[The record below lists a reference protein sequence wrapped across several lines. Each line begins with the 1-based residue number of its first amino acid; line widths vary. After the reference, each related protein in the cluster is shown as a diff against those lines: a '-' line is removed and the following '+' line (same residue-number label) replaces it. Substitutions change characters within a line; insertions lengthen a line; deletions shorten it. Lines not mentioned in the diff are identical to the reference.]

1 MIKTDNIV
9 AIASPAGLGAISLI
23 RVSGNDCINQIDNI
37 FYAFDKIKLENQESH
52 TLQLGYIKD
61 GDEIIDKV
69 LVTVFRNP
77 KSYTGED
84 LVEISCHG
92 SIYIQ
97 EKILQTILK
106 NNCRIADPGEFT
118 LRSFLNGKMDLSE
131 AEAVADLIASNTQA
145 SHKLAL
151 NQMRGGFKNDIN
163 KLREELVN
171 FASLIELELDF
182 SQEDVEFANID
193 RLNDLVSNIEI
204 QLTDL
209 VKSFKI
215 GNVIKN
221 GLPIVIVGKPNS
233 GKSTL
238 LNCLLNEEKAIVS
251 SIPGTTRDYIEDQI
265 NINGIKWRFIDTAGI
280 RKTEDR
286 IENLGIKKTYEK
298 IEEAEI
304 ILYLI
309 DKSTLDDKNIDDYII
324 EIDKIKKDFKEKEI
338 VVLINKCDISTK
350 ILDDN
355 LVSLSALQI
364 SAKMGL
370 NIDKLIER
378 ISTYMSKLNIDSHNV
393 IVTNSRHLDLLSKT
407 LDEIKKIK
415 LSIKQNISS
424 DLLSIDIKQASY
436 FLGELTGEISN
447 DELLGNIF
455 SKFCIGK

>member
-1 MIKTDNIV
+1 MIKDDNIV
-9 AIASPAGLGAISLI
+9 AIASPPGLGAISLI
-23 RVSGNDCINQIDNI
+23 RISGNDCINQIDNI
-37 FYAFDKIKLENQESH
+37 FYGFDKIKLTDQDSH
-52 TLQLGYIKD
+52 KLQLGYIKD

-97 EKILQTILK
+97 EKILQTIL
-106 NNCRIADPGEFT
+106 NQNCRIANPGEFT
-118 LRSFLNGKMDLSE
+118 FRSFINGKMDLSE
-131 AEAVADLIASNTQA
+131 AEAVADLIASNTKA

-163 KLREELVN
+163 KLRDELVN

-182 SQEDVEFANID
+182 SQEDVDFVNID
-193 RLNDLVSNIEI
+193 KLNDLVSKIEI
-204 QLTDL
+204 KLTAL
-209 VKSFKI
+209 IKSFKI

-221 GLPIVIVGKPNS
+221 GLPIVIIGKPNS

-251 SIPGTTRDYIEDQI
+251 SVPGTTRDFIEDQI
-265 NINGIKWRFIDTAGI
+265 NINGIKCRFIDTAGI
-280 RKTEDR
+280 RKTKDK

-309 DKSTLDDKNIDDYII
+309 DGYILNNKNFDNYIN
-324 EIDKIKKDFKEKEI
+324 EISKIKMDFLKKEVI
-338 VVLINKCDISTK
+338 VLINKCDITTK
-350 ILDDN
+350 ISDDN
-355 LVSLSALQI
+355 LASLSAIEI
-364 SAKMGL
+364 SAKQGL

-378 ISTYMSKLNIDSHNV
+378 ISAYMSKLSIDSHNV

-407 LDEIKKIK
+407 HNEIKKIK
-415 LSIKQNISS
+415 SSIKQNISS

>member
-9 AIASPAGLGAISLI
+9 AIASPAGMGAISLI

-52 TLQLGYIKD
+52 TLKLGYIKD

-131 AEAVADLIASNTQA
+131 AEAVADLIASNTKA

-193 RLNDLVSNIEI
+193 RLNDLVSIIEI

-265 NINGIKWRFIDTAGI
+265 NINGIKCRFIDTAGI
-280 RKTEDR
+280 RKTEDK

-309 DKSTLDDKNIDDYII
+309 DKSILDDKNIDDYII
-324 EIDKIKKDFKEKEI
+324 EIDKIKKDFREKEI
-338 VVLINKCDISTK
+338 LVLINKCDISTK

>member
-1 MIKTDNIV
+1 MIKDDNIV
-9 AIASPAGLGAISLI
+9 AIASPPGLGAISLI
-23 RVSGNDCINQIDNI
+23 RISGNDCINQIDNI
-37 FYAFDKIKLENQESH
+37 FYGFDKIKLTDQESH
-52 TLQLGYIKD
+52 KLQLGYIKD

-69 LVTVFRNP
+69 LVTIFRNP

-97 EKILQTILK
+97 EKILQTIL
-106 NNCRIADPGEFT
+106 NQNCRIANPGEFT
-118 LRSFLNGKMDLSE
+118 FRSFINGKMDLSE
-131 AEAVADLIASNTQA
+131 AEAVADLIASNTKA

-163 KLREELVN
+163 KLRDELVN

-182 SQEDVEFANID
+182 SQEDVDFVNID
-193 RLNDLVSNIEI
+193 KLNDLVSKIEI
-204 QLTDL
+204 KLTAL
-209 VKSFKI
+209 IKSFKI

-221 GLPIVIVGKPNS
+221 GLPIVIIGKPNS

-251 SIPGTTRDYIEDQI
+251 SVPGTTRDFIEDQI
-265 NINGIKWRFIDTAGI
+265 NINGIKCRFIDTAGI
-280 RKTEDR
+280 RKTEDK

-309 DKSTLDDKNIDDYII
+309 DGYILNNKNFDNYIN
-324 EIDKIKKDFKEKEI
+324 EISKIKSDFNEKEVI
-338 VVLINKCDISTK
+338 VLINKCDITIK
-350 ILDDN
+350 ISDDN
-355 LVSLSALQI
+355 LASLLAIEI
-364 SAKMGL
+364 SAKQGL

-378 ISTYMSKLNIDSHNV
+378 ISAYMSKLSIDSHNV

-407 LDEIKKIK
+407 HNEIKKIK
-415 LSIKQNISS
+415 SSIKQNISS

>member
-1 MIKTDNIV
+1 MIKDDNIV
-9 AIASPAGLGAISLI
+9 AIASPPGLGAISLI
-23 RVSGNDCINQIDNI
+23 RISGNDCINQIDNI
-37 FYAFDKIKLENQESH
+37 FYGFDKIKLTDQESH
-52 TLQLGYIKD
+52 KLQLGYIKD

-69 LVTVFRNP
+69 LVTIFRNP

-97 EKILQTILK
+97 EKILQTIL
-106 NNCRIADPGEFT
+106 NQNCRIANPGEFT
-118 LRSFLNGKMDLSE
+118 FRSFINGKMDLSE
-131 AEAVADLIASNTQA
+131 AEAVADLIASNTKA

-163 KLREELVN
+163 KLRDELVN

-182 SQEDVEFANID
+182 SQEDVDFVNID
-193 RLNDLVSNIEI
+193 KLNDLVSKIEI
-204 QLTDL
+204 KLTAL
-209 VKSFKI
+209 IKSFKI

-221 GLPIVIVGKPNS
+221 GLPIVIIGKPNS

-251 SIPGTTRDYIEDQI
+251 SVPGTTRDFIEDQI
-265 NINGIKWRFIDTAGI
+265 NINGIKCRFIDTAGI
-280 RKTEDR
+280 RKTEDK

-309 DKSTLDDKNIDDYII
+309 DGYILNNKNFDNYIN
-324 EIDKIKKDFKEKEI
+324 EISKIKSDFNDKEVI
-338 VVLINKCDISTK
+338 VLINKCDITRK
-350 ILDDN
+350 ISDDN
-355 LVSLSALQI
+355 LASLLAIEI
-364 SAKMGL
+364 SAKQGL

-378 ISTYMSKLNIDSHNV
+378 ISAYMSKLSIDSHNV

-407 LDEIKKIK
+407 HNEIKKIK
-415 LSIKQNISS
+415 SSIKQNISS

>member
-37 FYAFDKIKLENQESH
+37 FYGFDKIKLENQESH
-52 TLQLGYIKD
+52 KLQLGYIKD

-106 NNCRIADPGEFT
+106 YNCRIADPGEFT

-131 AEAVADLIASNTQA
+131 AEAVADLIASNTKA

-163 KLREELVN
+163 KLREELIN

-193 RLNDLVSNIEI
+193 RLNDLVSTIEI
-204 QLTDL
+204 KLTDL

-265 NINGIKWRFIDTAGI
+265 NINGIKCRFIDTAGI
-280 RKTEDR
+280 RKTEDK

-324 EIDKIKKDFKEKEI
+324 EIDKIKKDFKDKEI

-350 ILDDN
+350 KMYDN
-355 LVSLSALQI
+355 LVSISALQI

-378 ISTYMSKLNIDSHNV
+378 ISTYMSKLSIDSHNV

>member
-9 AIASPAGLGAISLI
+9 AIASPPGLGAISLI
-23 RVSGNDCINQIDNI
+23 RISGNDCINQIDNI
-37 FYAFDKIKLENQESH
+37 FYGFDKIKLSDQESH
-52 TLQLGYIKD
+52 KLQLGYIKD
-61 GDEIIDKV
+61 GDQIIDKV

-92 SIYIQ
+92 SVYIQ
-97 EKILQTILK
+97 EKILQTIL
-106 NNCRIADPGEFT
+106 NYNCRIADPGEFT

-131 AEAVADLIASNTQA
+131 AEAVADLIASNTKA

-151 NQMRGGFKNDIN
+151 SQMRGGFKNDIN

-182 SQEDVEFANID
+182 SQEDVEFANLNK
-193 RLNDLVSNIEI
+193 LNDLVSTIEI
-204 QLTDL
+204 KLTDL

-221 GLPIVIVGKPNS
+221 GLPIVIIGKPNS

-251 SIPGTTRDYIEDQI
+251 SIPGTTRDFIEDQI
-265 NINGIKWRFIDTAGI
+265 NINGIKCRFIDTAGI
-280 RKTEDR
+280 RKTEDK

-298 IEEAEI
+298 IKEAEI

-309 DKSTLDDKNIDDYII
+309 DKSVLNDKNIDNYLR
-324 EIDKIKKDFKEKEI
+324 EIVKIKKDFEDKEI
-338 VVLINKCDISTK
+338 IVLINKCDITTK

-355 LVSLSALQI
+355 LVSFSAIQI
-364 SAKMGL
+364 SAKQRL

-378 ISTYMSKLNIDSHNV
+378 ISNYMSRLNIDSHNV
-393 IVTNSRHLDLLSKT
+393 IITNARHLDLLSKT
-407 LDEIKKIK
+407 LNEIKKIK

-424 DLLSIDIKQASY
+424 DLLSIDLKQASY

>member
-9 AIASPAGLGAISLI
+9 AIASPPGLGAISLI
-23 RVSGNDCINQIDNI
+23 RISGNDCINQIDNI
-37 FYAFDKIKLENQESH
+37 FYGFDKIKLIDQDSH
-52 TLQLGYIKD
+52 KLQLGYIKD
-61 GDEIIDKV
+61 GGQIIDKV

-92 SIYIQ
+92 SVYIQ
-97 EKILQTILK
+97 EKILQTIL
-106 NNCRIADPGEFT
+106 NHNCRIADPGEFT

-131 AEAVADLIASNTQA
+131 AEAVADLIASNTKA

-151 NQMRGGFKNDIN
+151 SQMRGGFKNDIN

-182 SQEDVEFANID
+182 SQEDIEFANLNK
-193 RLNDLVSNIEI
+193 LNDLVLTIEI
-204 QLTDL
+204 KLTDL

-265 NINGIKWRFIDTAGI
+265 NINGIKCRFIDTAGI
-280 RKTEDR
+280 RKTEDK

-309 DKSTLDDKNIDDYII
+309 DKSTLNDKNIVDYII

-338 VVLINKCDISTK
+338 IVLLNKCDVSTK

-355 LVSLSALQI
+355 LVSLSATQI
-364 SAKMGL
+364 SAKKGL

-378 ISTYMSKLNIDSHNV
+378 ISIYMSKLSIDSHNV

-415 LSIKQNISS
+415 SSIKQNISS

>member
-37 FYAFDKIKLENQESH
+37 FYGFDKIKLENQESH
-52 TLQLGYIKD
+52 KLQLGYIKD

-131 AEAVADLIASNTQA
+131 AEAVADLIASNTKA

-193 RLNDLVSNIEI
+193 RLNDLVSTIEI

-265 NINGIKWRFIDTAGI
+265 NINGIKCRFIDTAGI
-280 RKTEDR
+280 RKTEDKV
-286 IENLGIKKTYEK
+286 ENLGIKKTYEK

-309 DKSTLDDKNIDDYII
+309 DKSILDDKNIDDYII
-324 EIDKIKKDFKEKEI
+324 EIDKIKKDFREKEI

>member
-1 MIKTDNIV
+1 MVKDDNIV
-9 AIASPAGLGAISLI
+9 AIASPPGLGAISLI
-23 RVSGNDCINQIDNI
+23 RISGNDCINQIDNI
-37 FYAFDKIKLENQESH
+37 FYGFDKIKLTDQHSH
-52 TLQLGYIKD
+52 KLQLGYIKD

-69 LVTVFRNP
+69 LVTIFRNP

-97 EKILQTILK
+97 EKILQTIL
-106 NNCRIADPGEFT
+106 NQNCRIAKPGEFT
-118 LRSFLNGKMDLSE
+118 FRSFINGKMDLSE
-131 AEAVADLIASNTQA
+131 AEAVADLIASNTKA

-163 KLREELVN
+163 KLRDELVN

-182 SQEDVEFANID
+182 SQEDVDFVNID
-193 RLNDLVSNIEI
+193 KLNDLVSTIEI
-204 QLTDL
+204 KLTAL
-209 VKSFKI
+209 IKSFKI

-221 GLPIVIVGKPNS
+221 GLPIVIIGKPNS

-251 SIPGTTRDYIEDQI
+251 SVPGTTRDFIEDQI
-265 NINGIKWRFIDTAGI
+265 NINGIKCRFIDTAGI
-280 RKTEDR
+280 RKTEDK

-309 DKSTLDDKNIDDYII
+309 DGYILNNKNFDNYIN
-324 EIDKIKKDFKEKEI
+324 EISKIKSGFNEKEVI
-338 VVLINKCDISTK
+338 VLINKCDITIK
-350 ILDDN
+350 ISDDN
-355 LVSLSALQI
+355 LASLSAIEI
-364 SAKMGL
+364 SAKQGL

-378 ISTYMSKLNIDSHNV
+378 ISAYMSKLSIDSHNV

-407 LDEIKKIK
+407 YNEIKKIK
-415 LSIKQNISS
+415 SSIKQNISS

>member
-37 FYAFDKIKLENQESH
+37 FYGFDKIKLENQESH
-52 TLQLGYIKD
+52 KLQLGYIKD

-97 EKILQTILK
+97 EKIIQTILK
-106 NNCRIADPGEFT
+106 YNCRIADPGEFT

-131 AEAVADLIASNTQA
+131 AEAVADLIASNTKA

-163 KLREELVN
+163 KLREELIN

-193 RLNDLVSNIEI
+193 RLNDLVSTIEI

-265 NINGIKWRFIDTAGI
+265 NINGIKCRFIDTAGI
-280 RKTEDR
+280 RKTEDK

-324 EIDKIKKDFKEKEI
+324 EIDKIKKDFKDKEI
-338 VVLINKCDISTK
+338 VVLINKCDISIK
-350 ILDDN
+350 KMDDN

-378 ISTYMSKLNIDSHNV
+378 ISTYMSKLSIDSHNV

>member
-37 FYAFDKIKLENQESH
+37 FYGFDKIKLENQESH
-52 TLQLGYIKD
+52 KLQLGYIKD

-106 NNCRIADPGEFT
+106 YNCRIADPGEFT

-131 AEAVADLIASNTQA
+131 AEAVADLIASNTKA

-163 KLREELVN
+163 KLREELIN

-193 RLNDLVSNIEI
+193 RLNDLVSTIEI
-204 QLTDL
+204 KLTDL

-265 NINGIKWRFIDTAGI
+265 NINGIKCRFIDTAGI
-280 RKTEDR
+280 RKTEDK

-309 DKSTLDDKNIDDYII
+309 DKSTLNDKNIDDYII
-324 EIDKIKKDFKEKEI
+324 EIDKIKKDFKDKEI

-350 ILDDN
+350 KMYDN
-355 LVSLSALQI
+355 LVSISALQI

-378 ISTYMSKLNIDSHNV
+378 ISTYMSKLSIDSHNV

>member
-37 FYAFDKIKLENQESH
+37 FYGFDKIKLENQESH
-52 TLQLGYIKD
+52 KLQLGYIKD

-97 EKILQTILK
+97 EKIIQTILK
-106 NNCRIADPGEFT
+106 YNCRIADPGEFT

-131 AEAVADLIASNTQA
+131 AEAVADLIASNTKA

-163 KLREELVN
+163 KLREELIN

-193 RLNDLVSNIEI
+193 RLNDLVSTIEI

-265 NINGIKWRFIDTAGI
+265 NINGIKCRFIDTAGI
-280 RKTEDR
+280 RKTEDK

-324 EIDKIKKDFKEKEI
+324 EIDKIKKDFKDKEI

-350 ILDDN
+350 KMDDN

-378 ISTYMSKLNIDSHNV
+378 ISTYMSKLSIDSHNV

>member
-37 FYAFDKIKLENQESH
+37 FYGFDKIKLENQESH
-52 TLQLGYIKD
+52 KLQLGYIKD

-106 NNCRIADPGEFT
+106 YNCRIADPGEFT

-131 AEAVADLIASNTQA
+131 AEAVADLIASNTKA

-151 NQMRGGFKNDIN
+151 SQMRGGFKNDIN
-163 KLREELVN
+163 KLREELIN

-193 RLNDLVSNIEI
+193 RLNDLVSTIEI
-204 QLTDL
+204 KLTDL

-265 NINGIKWRFIDTAGI
+265 NINGIKCRFIDTAGI
-280 RKTEDR
+280 RKTEDK

-324 EIDKIKKDFKEKEI
+324 EIDKIKKDFREKEI
-338 VVLINKCDISTK
+338 LVLINKCDISTK

-378 ISTYMSKLNIDSHNV
+378 ISTYMSKLSIDSHNV

>member
-9 AIASPAGLGAISLI
+9 AIASPPGKGAISLI
-23 RVSGNDCINQIDNI
+23 RISGNNCISQIDNI
-37 FYAFDKIKLENQESH
+37 FYGFEEKKLIDQESH
-52 TLQLGYIKD
+52 KLQLGYIKD

-97 EKILQTILK
+97 EKILQTILSQK
-106 NNCRIADPGEFT
+106 CRIADPGEFT
-118 LRSFLNGKMDLSE
+118 LRSFINGKMDLSE
-131 AEAVADLIASNTQA
+131 AEAVADLISSNTKA

-151 NQMRGGFKNDIN
+151 NQMRGGFKSDIN
-163 KLREELVN
+163 RLREELVN

-182 SQEDVEFANID
+182 SQEDVEFANINK
-193 RLNDLVSNIEI
+193 LNDLVLRMEKK
-204 QLTDL
+204 LTDL
-209 VKSFKI
+209 IKSFTI

-221 GLPIVIVGKPNS
+221 GLPIVIIGKPNS

-251 SIPGTTRDYIEDQI
+251 SVPGTTRDSIEDEI
-265 NINGIKWRFIDTAGI
+265 NINGIKCRFIDTAGI
-280 RKTEDR
+280 RKTDDK
-286 IENLGIKKTYEK
+286 IENLGIKKTYKK

-309 DKSTLDDKNIDDYII
+309 DKSILNNKNIDNYLS
-324 EIDKIKKDFKEKEI
+324 EISKIKKDFNEKEI
-338 VVLINKCDISTK
+338 IVLINKCDIKAKVS
-350 ILDDN
+350 DDN
-355 LVSLSALQI
+355 LISFSGIQI
-364 SAKMGL
+364 SAKQGL
-370 NIDKLIER
+370 NIENLIDR
-378 ISTYMSKLNIDSHNV
+378 ISIYMSKLSIDSHNV

-407 LDEIKKIK
+407 LNEIKKIK

-424 DLLSIDIKQASY
+424 DLLSIEIKQASY

>member
-37 FYAFDKIKLENQESH
+37 FYGFDKIKLENQESH

-131 AEAVADLIASNTQA
+131 AEAVADLIASNTKA

-163 KLREELVN
+163 KLREELIN

-193 RLNDLVSNIEI
+193 RLNDLVSTIEI

-238 LNCLLNEEKAIVS
+238 LNFLLNEEKAIVS

-265 NINGIKWRFIDTAGI
+265 NINGIKCRFIDTAGI
-280 RKTEDR
+280 RKTEDK

-378 ISTYMSKLNIDSHNV
+378 ISTYMSKLSIDSHSV
-393 IVTNSRHLDLLSKT
+393 IVTNSRHLDLLSNT

>member
-37 FYAFDKIKLENQESH
+37 FYGFDKIKLENQESH

-131 AEAVADLIASNTQA
+131 AEAVADLIASNTKA

-163 KLREELVN
+163 KLREELIN

-193 RLNDLVSNIEI
+193 RLNDLVSTIEI

-238 LNCLLNEEKAIVS
+238 LNFLLNEEKAIVS

-265 NINGIKWRFIDTAGI
+265 NINGIKCRFIDTAGI
-280 RKTEDR
+280 RKTEDK

-378 ISTYMSKLNIDSHNV
+378 ISTYMSKLSIDSHSV

>member
-37 FYAFDKIKLENQESH
+37 FYGFDKIKLENQESH

-131 AEAVADLIASNTQA
+131 AEAVADLIASNTKA

-193 RLNDLVSNIEI
+193 RLNDLVSIIEI

-215 GNVIKN
+215 GNVIKK

-265 NINGIKWRFIDTAGI
+265 NINGIKCRFIDTAGI
-280 RKTEDR
+280 RKTEDK

-309 DKSTLDDKNIDDYII
+309 DKSILDDKNIDDYII
-324 EIDKIKKDFKEKEI
+324 EIDKIKKDFREKEI

-378 ISTYMSKLNIDSHNV
+378 ISTYISKLNIDSHNV

-415 LSIKQNISS
+415 FSIKQNISS

>member
-1 MIKTDNIV
+1 MHK
-9 AIASPAGLGAISLI
+9 
-23 RVSGNDCINQIDNI
+23 
-37 FYAFDKIKLENQESH
+37 ESH
-52 TLQLGYIKD
+52 KLQLGYIKD

-97 EKILQTILK
+97 EKILQNILNQK
-106 NNCRIADPGEFT
+106 CRIADPGEFT
-118 LRSFLNGKMDLSE
+118 LRSFINGKMDLSE
-131 AEAVADLIASNTQA
+131 AEAVADLIASNTKS

-163 KLREELVN
+163 KLREELIN

-182 SQEDVEFANID
+182 SQEDVEFANINK
-193 RLNDLVSNIEI
+193 LNDLVLTMETK
-204 QLTDL
+204 LTDL
-209 VKSFKI
+209 IKSFKI

-221 GLPIVIVGKPNS
+221 GLPIVIIGKPNS

-251 SIPGTTRDYIEDQI
+251 SVPGTTRDSIEDEI
-265 NINGIKWRFIDTAGI
+265 NINGIKCRFIDTAGI
-280 RKTEDR
+280 RKTDDK
-286 IENLGIKKTYEK
+286 IENLGIKKTYKK

-309 DKSTLDDKNIDDYII
+309 DKSILNNNNIDNYFR
-324 EIDKIKKDFKEKEI
+324 EISKIKKDFKGKEI
-338 VVLINKCDISTK
+338 IVLINKCDITAKVS
-350 ILDDN
+350 DDN
-355 LVSLSALQI
+355 LISFSGIQI
-364 SAKMGL
+364 SAKQGL
-370 NIDKLIER
+370 NIENLFDR
-378 ISTYMSKLNIDSHNV
+378 ISTYMSNLSIDSHNV

-407 LDEIKKIK
+407 LNEIKKIK
-415 LSIKQNISS
+415 LSIKQNIPS
-424 DLLSIDIKQASY
+424 DLLSIEIKQASY

-447 DELLGNIF
+447 DEVLGNIF

>member
-37 FYAFDKIKLENQESH
+37 FYGFDKIKLENQESH
-52 TLQLGYIKD
+52 KLQLGYIKD

-97 EKILQTILK
+97 EKIIQTILK
-106 NNCRIADPGEFT
+106 YNCRIADPGEFT

-131 AEAVADLIASNTQA
+131 AEAVADLIASNTKA

-163 KLREELVN
+163 KLRKELVN

-193 RLNDLVSNIEI
+193 RLNDLVSTIEI

-265 NINGIKWRFIDTAGI
+265 NINGIKCRFIDTAGI
-280 RKTEDR
+280 RKTEDK

-309 DKSTLDDKNIDDYII
+309 DKSTLDDKNIDDFII

-350 ILDDN
+350 KMDDN

-378 ISTYMSKLNIDSHNV
+378 ISTYMSKLSIDSHNV

>member
-9 AIASPAGLGAISLI
+9 AIASPPGKGAISLI
-23 RVSGNDCINQIDNI
+23 RISGNDCISQIDNI
-37 FYAFDKIKLENQESH
+37 FYGFEKKKLIDQESH
-52 TLQLGYIKD
+52 KLQLGYIKD

-97 EKILQTILK
+97 EKILQNILNQK
-106 NNCRIADPGEFT
+106 CRIADPGEFT
-118 LRSFLNGKMDLSE
+118 LRSFINGKMDLSE
-131 AEAVADLIASNTQA
+131 AEAVADLIASNTKA

-182 SQEDVEFANID
+182 SQEDVEFANINK
-193 RLNDLVSNIEI
+193 LNDLVLTMETK
-204 QLTDL
+204 LTDL
-209 VKSFKI
+209 IKSFKI

-221 GLPIVIVGKPNS
+221 GLPIVIIGKPNS

-251 SIPGTTRDYIEDQI
+251 SVPGTTRDSIEDEI
-265 NINGIKWRFIDTAGI
+265 NINGIKCRFIDTAGI
-280 RKTEDR
+280 RKTDDK
-286 IENLGIKKTYEK
+286 IENLGIKKTYKK

-309 DKSTLDDKNIDDYII
+309 DKSILNNNNIDNYIK
-324 EIDKIKKDFKEKEI
+324 EISKIKRDFKGKEI
-338 VVLINKCDISTK
+338 IVLINKCDITAKVS
-350 ILDDN
+350 DDN
-355 LVSLSALQI
+355 LISFSGIQI
-364 SAKMGL
+364 SAKQGL
-370 NIDKLIER
+370 NIENLFDR
-378 ISTYMSKLNIDSHNV
+378 ISTYMSKLSIDSHNV

-407 LDEIKKIK
+407 LNEIKKIK
-415 LSIKQNISS
+415 LSIKQNIPS
-424 DLLSIDIKQASY
+424 DLLSIEIKQASY

-447 DELLGNIF
+447 DEVLGNIF

>member
-1 MIKTDNIV
+1 MIKDDNIV
-9 AIASPAGLGAISLI
+9 AIASPPGLGAISLI
-23 RVSGNDCINQIDNI
+23 RISGNDCINQIDNI
-37 FYAFDKIKLENQESH
+37 FYGFDKIKLTDQESH
-52 TLQLGYIKD
+52 KLQLGYIKD
-61 GDEIIDKV
+61 GDETIDKV
-69 LVTVFRNP
+69 LVTIFRNP

-97 EKILQTILK
+97 EKILQTIL
-106 NNCRIADPGEFT
+106 NQNCRIANPGEFT
-118 LRSFLNGKMDLSE
+118 FRSFINGKMDLSE
-131 AEAVADLIASNTQA
+131 AEAVADLIASNTKA

-163 KLREELVN
+163 KLRDELVN

-182 SQEDVEFANID
+182 SQEDVDFVNID
-193 RLNDLVSNIEI
+193 KLNDLVSKIEI
-204 QLTDL
+204 KLTAL
-209 VKSFKI
+209 IKSFKI

-221 GLPIVIVGKPNS
+221 GLPIVIIGKPNS

-251 SIPGTTRDYIEDQI
+251 SVPGTTRDFIEDQI
-265 NINGIKWRFIDTAGI
+265 NINGIKCRFIDTAGI
-280 RKTEDR
+280 RKTEDK

-309 DKSTLDDKNIDDYII
+309 DGYILNNKNFDNYIN
-324 EIDKIKKDFKEKEI
+324 EISKIKSDFNEKEVI
-338 VVLINKCDISTK
+338 VLINKCDITIK
-350 ILDDN
+350 ISDDN
-355 LVSLSALQI
+355 LASLLAIEI
-364 SAKMGL
+364 SAKQGL

-378 ISTYMSKLNIDSHNV
+378 ISAYMSKLSIDSHNV

-407 LDEIKKIK
+407 HNEIKKIK
-415 LSIKQNISS
+415 SSIKQNISS

>member
-37 FYAFDKIKLENQESH
+37 FYGFDKIKLENQESH
-52 TLQLGYIKD
+52 KLQLGYIKD

-106 NNCRIADPGEFT
+106 YNCRIADPGEFT

-131 AEAVADLIASNTQA
+131 AEAVADLIASNTKA

-193 RLNDLVSNIEI
+193 RLNDLVSTIEI

-265 NINGIKWRFIDTAGI
+265 NINGIKCRFIDTAGI
-280 RKTEDR
+280 RKTEDKV
-286 IENLGIKKTYEK
+286 ENLGIKKTYEK

-324 EIDKIKKDFKEKEI
+324 EIDKIKKDFKDKEI
-338 VVLINKCDISTK
+338 VVLINKCDISIK
-350 ILDDN
+350 KMDDN

-378 ISTYMSKLNIDSHNV
+378 ISTYMSKLSIDSHNV

>member
-9 AIASPAGLGAISLI
+9 AIASPPGLGAVSLI
-23 RVSGNDCINQIDNI
+23 RISGNDCINQIDNI
-37 FYAFDKIKLENQESH
+37 FYGFDKIKLSDQESH
-52 TLQLGYIKD
+52 KLQLGYIKD
-61 GDEIIDKV
+61 GDQIIDKV

-92 SIYIQ
+92 SVYIQ
-97 EKILQTILK
+97 EKILQTIL
-106 NNCRIADPGEFT
+106 NYNCRIADPGEFT

-131 AEAVADLIASNTQA
+131 AEAVADLIASNTKA

-151 NQMRGGFKNDIN
+151 SQMRGGFKNDIN

-182 SQEDVEFANID
+182 SQEDVEFANVNK
-193 RLNDLVSNIEI
+193 LNDLVSTIEI
-204 QLTDL
+204 KLTDL

-221 GLPIVIVGKPNS
+221 GLPIVIIGKPNS

-251 SIPGTTRDYIEDQI
+251 SIPGTTRDFIEDQI
-265 NINGIKWRFIDTAGI
+265 NINGIKCRFIDTAGI
-280 RKTEDR
+280 RKTEDK

-309 DKSTLDDKNIDDYII
+309 DKSVLNDKNIDNYLS
-324 EIDKIKKDFKEKEI
+324 EIVKIKKDFEDKEI
-338 VVLINKCDISTK
+338 IVLINKCDITTK

-355 LVSLSALQI
+355 LVSFSAIQI
-364 SAKMGL
+364 SAKLGL

-378 ISTYMSKLNIDSHNV
+378 ISNYMSRLNIDSHNV
-393 IVTNSRHLDLLSKT
+393 IITNARHLDLLTKT
-407 LDEIKKIK
+407 LNEIKKIK

-424 DLLSIDIKQASY
+424 DLLSIDLKQASY
-436 FLGELTGEISN
+436 YLGELTGEISN

>member
-9 AIASPAGLGAISLI
+9 AIASPAGMGAISLI

-37 FYAFDKIKLENQESH
+37 FYGFDKIKLENQESH

-131 AEAVADLIASNTQA
+131 AEAVADLIASNTKA

-193 RLNDLVSNIEI
+193 RLNDLVSTIEI

-265 NINGIKWRFIDTAGI
+265 NINGIKCRFIDTAGI
-280 RKTEDR
+280 RKTEDK

-309 DKSTLDDKNIDDYII
+309 DKSILDDKNIDDYII

>member
-23 RVSGNDCINQIDNI
+23 RVSGNDCINQIDSI
-37 FYAFDKIKLENQESH
+37 FYGFDKIKLEHQESH

-131 AEAVADLIASNTQA
+131 AEAVADLIASNTKA

-163 KLREELVN
+163 KLREELIN

-193 RLNDLVSNIEI
+193 RLNDLVSTIEI

-238 LNCLLNEEKAIVS
+238 LNFLLNEEKAIVS

-265 NINGIKWRFIDTAGI
+265 NINGIKCRFIDTAGI
-280 RKTEDR
+280 RKTEDK

-378 ISTYMSKLNIDSHNV
+378 ISTYMSKLSIDSHSV
-393 IVTNSRHLDLLSKT
+393 IVTNSRHLDLLSNT

>member
-1 MIKTDNIV
+1 MIKDDNIV
-9 AIASPAGLGAISLI
+9 AIASPPGLGAISLI
-23 RVSGNDCINQIDNI
+23 RISGNDCINQIDNI
-37 FYAFDKIKLENQESH
+37 FYGFDKIKLTDQDSH
-52 TLQLGYIKD
+52 KLQLGYIKD

-69 LVTVFRNP
+69 LVTIFRNP

-97 EKILQTILK
+97 EKILQTIL
-106 NNCRIADPGEFT
+106 NQNCRIANPGEFT
-118 LRSFLNGKMDLSE
+118 FRSFINGKMDLSE
-131 AEAVADLIASNTQA
+131 AEAVADLIASNTKA

-163 KLREELVN
+163 KLRDELVN

-182 SQEDVEFANID
+182 SQEDVDFVNID
-193 RLNDLVSNIEI
+193 KLNDLVSKIEI
-204 QLTDL
+204 KLTAL
-209 VKSFKI
+209 IKSFKI

-221 GLPIVIVGKPNS
+221 GLPIVIIGKPNS

-251 SIPGTTRDYIEDQI
+251 SVPGTTRDFIEDQI
-265 NINGIKWRFIDTAGI
+265 NINGIKCRFIDTAGI
-280 RKTEDR
+280 RKTEDK

-309 DKSTLDDKNIDDYII
+309 DGYILNNKNFDNYIN
-324 EIDKIKKDFKEKEI
+324 EISKIKSDFNDKEVI
-338 VVLINKCDISTK
+338 VLINKCDITIK
-350 ILDDN
+350 ISDDN
-355 LVSLSALQI
+355 LASLLAIEI
-364 SAKMGL
+364 SAKQGL

-378 ISTYMSKLNIDSHNV
+378 ISAYMSKLSIDSHNV

-407 LDEIKKIK
+407 HNEIKKIK
-415 LSIKQNISS
+415 SSIKQNISS

>member
-37 FYAFDKIKLENQESH
+37 FYGFDKIKLENQESH

-106 NNCRIADPGEFT
+106 NNCRISDPGEFT

-131 AEAVADLIASNTQA
+131 AEAVADLIASNTKA

-182 SQEDVEFANID
+182 SQEDVEFANIG
-193 RLNDLVSNIEI
+193 RLNDLVSTIEI

-221 GLPIVIVGKPNS
+221 GLPIVIIGKPNS

-238 LNCLLNEEKAIVS
+238 LNYLLNEEKAIVS
-251 SIPGTTRDYIEDQI
+251 SIPGTTRDFIEDQI
-265 NINGIKWRFIDTAGI
+265 NINGIKCRFIDTAGI
-280 RKTEDR
+280 RKTKDK
-286 IENLGIKKTYEK
+286 IESLGIKKTYEK

-309 DKSTLDDKNIDDYII
+309 DKSTLNDKNIDDYII

-338 VVLINKCDISTK
+338 VVLMNKCDVSTK
-350 ILDDN
+350 MLDDN

-378 ISTYMSKLNIDSHNV
+378 ISTYMSKLSIDSHNV

>member
-9 AIASPAGLGAISLI
+9 AIASPAGMGAISLI

-131 AEAVADLIASNTQA
+131 AEAVADLIASNTKA

-193 RLNDLVSNIEI
+193 RLNDLVSTIEI

-265 NINGIKWRFIDTAGI
+265 NINGIKCRFIDTAGI
-280 RKTEDR
+280 RKTEDK

-309 DKSTLDDKNIDDYII
+309 DKSILDDKNIDDYII
-324 EIDKIKKDFKEKEI
+324 EIDKIKKDFREKEI
-338 VVLINKCDISTK
+338 LVLINKCDISTK

>member
-9 AIASPAGLGAISLI
+9 AIASPPGKGAISLI
-23 RVSGNDCINQIDNI
+23 RISGNDCISQIDNI
-37 FYAFDKIKLENQESH
+37 FYGFEKKKLIDQESH
-52 TLQLGYIKD
+52 KLQLGYIKD

-97 EKILQTILK
+97 EKILQNILNQK
-106 NNCRIADPGEFT
+106 CRIADPGEFT
-118 LRSFLNGKMDLSE
+118 LRSFINGKMDLSE
-131 AEAVADLIASNTQA
+131 AEAVADLIASNTKS

-163 KLREELVN
+163 KLREELIN

-182 SQEDVEFANID
+182 SQEDVEFANINK
-193 RLNDLVSNIEI
+193 LNDLVLTMETK
-204 QLTDL
+204 LTDL
-209 VKSFKI
+209 IKSFKI

-221 GLPIVIVGKPNS
+221 GLPIVIIGKPNS

-251 SIPGTTRDYIEDQI
+251 SVPGTTRDSIEDEI
-265 NINGIKWRFIDTAGI
+265 NINGIKCRFIDTAGI
-280 RKTEDR
+280 RKTDDK
-286 IENLGIKKTYEK
+286 IENLGIKKTYKK

-309 DKSTLDDKNIDDYII
+309 DKSILNNNNIDNYFR
-324 EIDKIKKDFKEKEI
+324 EISKIKKDFKGKEI
-338 VVLINKCDISTK
+338 IVLINKCDITAKVS
-350 ILDDN
+350 DDN
-355 LVSLSALQI
+355 LISFSGIQI
-364 SAKMGL
+364 SAKQGL
-370 NIDKLIER
+370 NIENLFDR
-378 ISTYMSKLNIDSHNV
+378 ISTYMSNLSIDSHNV

-407 LDEIKKIK
+407 LNEIKKIK
-415 LSIKQNISS
+415 LSIKQNIPS
-424 DLLSIDIKQASY
+424 DLLSIEIKQASY

-447 DELLGNIF
+447 DEVLGNIF
-455 SKFCIGK
+455 SMFCIGK

>member
-37 FYAFDKIKLENQESH
+37 FYGFDKIKLENQESH
-52 TLQLGYIKD
+52 KLQLGYIKD

-106 NNCRIADPGEFT
+106 YNCRIADPGEFT

-131 AEAVADLIASNTQA
+131 AEAVADLIASNTKA

-193 RLNDLVSNIEI
+193 RLNDLVSTIEI
-204 QLTDL
+204 QLTGL

-265 NINGIKWRFIDTAGI
+265 NINGIKCRFIDTAGI
-280 RKTEDR
+280 RKTEDK

-324 EIDKIKKDFKEKEI
+324 EIDKIKKDFKDKEI
-338 VVLINKCDISTK
+338 VVLINKCDISIK
-350 ILDDN
+350 KMDDN

-378 ISTYMSKLNIDSHNV
+378 ISTYMSKLSIDSHNV

>member
-1 MIKTDNIV
+1 MINTDNIV
-9 AIASPAGLGAISLI
+9 AIASPPGLGAISLI
-23 RVSGNDCINQIDNI
+23 RISGNDCINQIDKI
-37 FYAFDKIKLENQESH
+37 FYGFDKIKLTDQESH
-52 TLQLGYIKD
+52 KLQLGYIKD
-61 GDEIIDKV
+61 SGEIIDKV

-92 SIYIQ
+92 STYIQ
-97 EKILQTILK
+97 EKILQTIL
-106 NNCRIADPGEFT
+106 NQNCRIADPGEFT

-131 AEAVADLIASNTQA
+131 AEAVADLIASNTKA

-193 RLNDLVSNIEI
+193 RLNDLVSTIEI

-265 NINGIKWRFIDTAGI
+265 NINGIKCRFIDTAGI
-280 RKTEDR
+280 RKTEHE

-338 VVLINKCDISTK
+338 VVLINKCDVSAK

-378 ISTYMSKLNIDSHNV
+378 ISTYMSKLNVDSHNV

>member
-37 FYAFDKIKLENQESH
+37 FYGFDKIKLENQESH

-131 AEAVADLIASNTQA
+131 AEAVADLIASNTKA

-193 RLNDLVSNIEI
+193 RLNDLVSTIEI

-265 NINGIKWRFIDTAGI
+265 NINGIKCRFIDTAGI
-280 RKTEDR
+280 RKTEDK

-304 ILYLI
+304 ILYII

-324 EIDKIKKDFKEKEI
+324 EIDKIKKDFREKEI

-378 ISTYMSKLNIDSHNV
+378 ISTYMSKLSIDSHNV

>member
-1 MIKTDNIV
+1 MINTDNIV
-9 AIASPAGLGAISLI
+9 AIASPPGLGAISLI
-23 RVSGNDCINQIDNI
+23 RISGNDCINQIDNI
-37 FYAFDKIKLENQESH
+37 FYGFDKKKLTDQESH
-52 TLQLGYIKD
+52 KLQLGYVKD

-69 LVTVFRNP
+69 LITVFRNP

-92 SIYIQ
+92 STYIQ
-97 EKILQTILK
+97 EKILQTIL
-106 NNCRIADPGEFT
+106 NQNCRIADPGEFT

-131 AEAVADLIASNTQA
+131 AEAVADLIASNTKA

-163 KLREELVN
+163 KLREGLVN

-182 SQEDVEFANID
+182 SQEDVEFANINK
-193 RLNDLVSNIEI
+193 LNDLVSAIET

-221 GLPIVIVGKPNS
+221 GLPIVIIGKPNS

-251 SIPGTTRDYIEDQI
+251 SIPGTTRDFIEDQI
-265 NINGIKWRFIDTAGI
+265 NISGIKCRFIDTAGI
-280 RKTEDR
+280 RKTEDK
-286 IENLGIKKTYEK
+286 IESLGIKKTYEK
-298 IEEAEI
+298 IHEAEI

-309 DKSTLDDKNIDDYII
+309 DKSILNNKNVDNYIS
-324 EIDKIKKDFKEKEI
+324 EINKIKKDFNQKETI
-338 VVLINKCDISTK
+338 VLINKCDITTK
-350 ILDDN
+350 FSGDN
-355 LVSLSALQI
+355 LFLFSPIEI
-364 SAKMGL
+364 SAKQGL

-378 ISTYMSKLNIDSHNV
+378 ISTYMSKLSVDSNDV
-393 IVTNSRHLDLLSKT
+393 IVTNSRHLNLLSKT
-407 LDEIKKIK
+407 LEEIKKIK
-415 LSIKQNISS
+415 LSIKQNIPS

>member
-9 AIASPAGLGAISLI
+9 AIASPPGKGAISLI
-23 RVSGNDCINQIDNI
+23 RISGNNCISQIDNI
-37 FYAFDKIKLENQESH
+37 FYGFEEKKLIDQESH
-52 TLQLGYIKD
+52 KLQLGYIKD

-97 EKILQTILK
+97 EKILQTILSQK
-106 NNCRIADPGEFT
+106 CRIADPGEFT
-118 LRSFLNGKMDLSE
+118 LRSFINGKMDLSE
-131 AEAVADLIASNTQA
+131 AEAVADLISSNTKA

-151 NQMRGGFKNDIN
+151 NQMRGGFKSDIN
-163 KLREELVN
+163 RLREELVN

-182 SQEDVEFANID
+182 SQEDVEFANINK
-193 RLNDLVSNIEI
+193 LNDLVLRMEKK
-204 QLTDL
+204 LTDL
-209 VKSFKI
+209 IKSFKI

-221 GLPIVIVGKPNS
+221 GLPIVIIGKPNS

-251 SIPGTTRDYIEDQI
+251 SVPGTTRDSIEDEI
-265 NINGIKWRFIDTAGI
+265 NINGIKCRFIDTAGI
-280 RKTEDR
+280 RKTDDK
-286 IENLGIKKTYEK
+286 IENLGIKKTYKK

-309 DKSTLDDKNIDDYII
+309 DKSILNNKNIDNYLS
-324 EIDKIKKDFKEKEI
+324 EISKIKKDFNEKEI
-338 VVLINKCDISTK
+338 IVLINKCDIKAKVS
-350 ILDDN
+350 DDN
-355 LVSLSALQI
+355 LISFSGIQI
-364 SAKMGL
+364 SAKQGL
-370 NIDKLIER
+370 NIENLIDR
-378 ISTYMSKLNIDSHNV
+378 ISIYMSKLSIDSHNV

-407 LDEIKKIK
+407 LNEIKKIK

-424 DLLSIDIKQASY
+424 DLLSIEIKQASY

>member
-37 FYAFDKIKLENQESH
+37 FYGFDKIKLENQESH
-52 TLQLGYIKD
+52 KLQLGYIKD

-106 NNCRIADPGEFT
+106 YNCRIADPGEFT

-131 AEAVADLIASNTQA
+131 AEAVADLIASNTKA

-193 RLNDLVSNIEI
+193 RLNDLVSTIEI

-265 NINGIKWRFIDTAGI
+265 NINGIKCRFIDTAGI
-280 RKTEDR
+280 RKTEDK

-324 EIDKIKKDFKEKEI
+324 EIDKIKKDFKDKEI

-350 ILDDN
+350 KMDDN

-378 ISTYMSKLNIDSHNV
+378 ISTYMSKLSIDSHNV

>member
-37 FYAFDKIKLENQESH
+37 FYGFDKIKLENQESH
-52 TLQLGYIKD
+52 KLQLGYIKD

-106 NNCRIADPGEFT
+106 YNCRIADPGEFT

-131 AEAVADLIASNTQA
+131 AEAVADLIASNTKA

-163 KLREELVN
+163 KLREELIN

-193 RLNDLVSNIEI
+193 RLNDLVSTIEI
-204 QLTDL
+204 KLTDL

-265 NINGIKWRFIDTAGI
+265 NINGIKCRFIDTAGI
-280 RKTEDR
+280 RKTEDK
-286 IENLGIKKTYEK
+286 IENLGIKKP
-298 IEEAEI
+298 
-304 ILYLI
+304 
-309 DKSTLDDKNIDDYII
+309 
-324 EIDKIKKDFKEKEI
+324 
-338 VVLINKCDISTK
+338 
-350 ILDDN
+350 
-355 LVSLSALQI
+355 
-364 SAKMGL
+364 MR
-370 NIDKLIER
+370 KLKR
-378 ISTYMSKLNIDSHNV
+378 QRL
-393 IVTNSRHLDLLSKT
+393 
-407 LDEIKKIK
+407 
-415 LSIKQNISS
+415 
-424 DLLSIDIKQASY
+424 
-436 FLGELTGEISN
+436 
-447 DELLGNIF
+447 
-455 SKFCIGK
+455 FCI